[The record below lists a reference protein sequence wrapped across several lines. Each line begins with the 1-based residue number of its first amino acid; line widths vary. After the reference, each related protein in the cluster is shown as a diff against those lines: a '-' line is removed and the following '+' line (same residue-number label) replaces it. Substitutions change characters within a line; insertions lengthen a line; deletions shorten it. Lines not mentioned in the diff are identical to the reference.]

1 METPTRHDVGVSAG
15 DLTLTGRRRVMEE
28 LWYGI
33 VESRLY
39 RDCTGIITCTVWG
52 NTPSYTYSSAIV
64 LLDWIR
70 FVLARVPD
78 GTHTKLTRYL
88 HSLTLRHS
96 RTDVANDR
104 RGGARVTGSSQQV
117 QPRILRREE

>member
-1 METPTRHDVGVSAG
+1 METLTSHDVGVSAG

-28 LWYGI
+28 LWHGI
-33 VESRLY
+33 VI
-39 RDCTGIITCTVWG
+39 TTCTVWG

-64 LLDWIR
+64 LLDSIR
-70 FVLARVPD
+70 FVLARVSD
-78 GTHTKLTRYL
+78 GTHTKLTLYL

-117 QPRILRREE
+117 QPRMLRCEE